1 MANNG
6 WSSVASPV
14 MTGRTVIYS
23 AEKEVTRDN
32 ILDIFMSAQQI
43 HQNNATQIEYLYNYY
58 KGKQPIL
65 NRTKTVREE
74 INNKIGRASCRER
87 V

>member
-1 MANNG
+1 MMANNG

-43 HQNNATQIEYLYNYY
+43 HQTNATQIEYLYNYY
-58 KGKQPIL
+58 KGKPL
-65 NRTKTVREE
+65 EP
-74 INNKIGRASCRER
+74 SLR
-87 V
+87 VYSLPTIWKP

>member
-43 HQNNATQIEYLYNYY
+43 HQTNATQIEYLYNYY

-65 NRTKTVREE
+65 NRTKTVR
-74 INNKIGRASCRER
+74 KRSTTRSS
-87 V
+87 